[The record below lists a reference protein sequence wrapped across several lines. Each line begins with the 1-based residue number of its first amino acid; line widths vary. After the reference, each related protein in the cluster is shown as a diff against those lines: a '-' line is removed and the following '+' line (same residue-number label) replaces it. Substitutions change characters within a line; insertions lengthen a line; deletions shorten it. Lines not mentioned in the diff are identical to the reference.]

1 MKPDE
6 LTINIKCCTMV
17 MFVNLPSLQ
26 NHHRC
31 TILSFFDGFE
41 QKNLSLIELMQE
53 KNRKR
58 HLARLF
64 LLYNMYQKTE

>member
-6 LTINIKCCTMV
+6 LTINIKCCTMAI
-17 MFVNLPSLQ
+17 FVNLSSLQ

-53 KNRKR
+53 KK
-58 HLARLF
+58 
-64 LLYNMYQKTE
+64 QEKTSSASFPII